1 MKVFVF
7 FLGLMACLYSV
18 NADSCKLLNSMAKL
32 SDMVDACSE
41 SIRGQIQKEIDASMH
56 YLLMGAH
63 FSQDR
68 VNRPGFAKFFFH
80 AASEERE
87 HAYKLMQY
95 LLMRGHMRQ
104 NLLETIQ
111 LKNVTT
117 ETKPWANGLEAL
129 NKALELEKYVTE
141 SILNIMVVCEQAKEK
156 NDYHAVDYLINE
168 FLDEQY
174 KGQRDLAGKISEL
187 NRMEH
192 AQGSLGE
199 FLFDKK
205 LLKEA

>member
-1 MKVFVF
+1 
-7 FLGLMACLYSV
+7 
-18 NADSCKLLNSMAKL
+18 
-32 SDMVDACSE
+32 MVDVCSE
-41 SIRGQIQKEIDASMH
+41 GIRGQIQKEIDASIN
-56 YLLMGAH
+56 YLSMGAY

-95 LLMRGHMRQ
+95 LLMRGNLRHS
-104 NLLETIQ
+104 LLETIQ
-111 LKNVTT
+111 LNKINIGKRTW
-117 ETKPWANGLEAL
+117 ENGLQAL
-129 NKALELEKYVTE
+129 SVALELEKSVTA
-141 SILNIMVVCEQAKEK
+141 SILDVMKLCEEAKEK

-205 LLKEA
+205 LLKEE